1 MSRRR
6 PPFHGPPQRSS
17 ARPSAPRSP
26 VAEPRTGSATAWT
39 GETARWYDS
48 LAGERGS
55 DYQQQVV
62 FPGTLRLLE
71 LKPGERV
78 LDVACGQG
86 AFARLLASGGARV
99 VGIDASRELIE
110 RARRQSPQE
119 ITYVA
124 VDAARLG
131 GAVQGPFDAIACI
144 LAIQN
149 IEAIDLVIA
158 GCAALL
164 APRGRLALVLN
175 HPAFR
180 APRQSG
186 WGWDEQRKLQY
197 RRVDS
202 YLTPNKIPIQVHPG
216 AQPGLVAW
224 SFHRPLQTYVA
235 ALAKAGLAVDAL
247 EEWPSHRAS
256 QPGPRARAED
266 RARDEIP
273 LFLAMRARR
282 G

>member
-1 MSRRR
+1 MSRR
-6 PPFHGPPQRSS
+6 PPFRGPPKRSS
-17 ARPSAPRSP
+17 APPQAPRSSSP
-26 VAEPRTGSATAWT
+26 VPRSDSATAWS

-62 FPGTLRLLE
+62 FPNTLRLLE
-71 LKPGERV
+71 LKPGQRV

-86 AFARLLASGGARV
+86 AFARRLASGGARV
-99 VGIDASRELIE
+99 TGIDASRDLIE
-110 RARRQSPQE
+110 RARKQSPRE
-119 ITYVA
+119 VTYV
-124 VDAARLG
+124 VGDATRLS
-131 GAVQGPFDAIACI
+131 GAVEGPFDAIACI
-144 LAIQN
+144 IAIQN
-149 IEAIDLVIA
+149 IEQVEPVFA

-164 APRGRLALVLN
+164 APKGRLALVMN
-175 HPAFR
+175 HPVFR

-202 YLTPNKIPIQVHPG
+202 YITPNKIPIQVHPG

-235 ALAKAGLAVDAL
+235 ALAKAGLVVDAL

-256 QPGPRARAED
+256 QPGPRAKAED

-273 LFLAMRARR
+273 LFLAIRARR